1 MNVNKLKN
9 LLENLDEKIITKLP
23 IEEKDRKIYIRR
35 LNKLKRDP
43 KLFFEDSFNKRSS
56 QVKKH
61 LPIKYSGNNDFTI
74 VSAVYNV
81 EKYLEDIHNQDGSIL
96 LNSYLDFDYD
106 GFYIIG
112 PYASS
117 ETKHETVGQ
126 KWYNYSSYPSY
137 LFNEILLDGDT
148 TDEILQQLV
157 FMKDER
163 IINVATVQRKDG
175 DFVHLE
181 KTYYKI
187 DQLFINTKNIYVE
200 KN

>member
-1 MNVNKLKN
+1 MKKYKIKHIILVIMLIPVLLISLSYGNYTKNNVK
-9 LLENLDEKIITKLP
+9 
-23 IEEKDRKIYIRR
+23 
-35 LNKLKRDP
+35 
-43 KLFFEDSFNKRSS
+43 EDCS
-56 QVKKH
+56 
-61 LPIKYSGNNDFTI
+61 
-74 VSAVYNV
+74 YNV

-181 KTYYKI
+181 KTYYKT
-187 DQLFINTKNIYVE
+187 DQVFSNTKNIHEDNEIVE
-200 KN
+200 YLKIEN